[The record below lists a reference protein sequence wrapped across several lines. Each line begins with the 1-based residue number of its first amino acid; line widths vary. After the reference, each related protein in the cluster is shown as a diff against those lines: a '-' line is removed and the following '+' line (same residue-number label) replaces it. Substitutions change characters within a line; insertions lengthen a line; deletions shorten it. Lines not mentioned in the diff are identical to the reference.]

1 MVAPSARVMYTM
13 FPPWIY
19 MPCKNSA
26 SEALKKWQLQLPLQC
41 AASAEMELYESE
53 CLSCDVSS
61 LFTMLSS
68 LCVYAP
74 NSPLPK
80 PASCRYCYS

>member
-53 CLSCDVSS
+53 C
-61 LFTMLSS
+61 
-68 LCVYAP
+68 
-74 NSPLPK
+74 
-80 PASCRYCYS
+80 